1 MIHTVGRLKRRMN
14 ENETE
19 EGTESDEEKLQG
31 EDLK

>member
-1 MIHTVGRLKRRMN
+1 MIKETGMN